1 MFLPTQ
7 LNEFESRQASLAT
20 VYRYHDGTKHHFHA
34 FARSVGYLDWAS
46 QPRPFREFAGTPV
59 FPLYPTPGV
68 AADGYA
74 PRRATL
80 DQVCKL
86 ELAAEPLSAPA
97 LGDMLRHALGLSA
110 WKRFGPSRWSL
121 RVNPSSGNLH
131 PTEAYVICGPLP
143 GLVDHPAVYHYAADR
158 HAIELRC
165 VFDEGVWRAA
175 FGRRQDRLLVALTS
189 IHWREAWKYGERA
202 FRYCQHDLGHA
213 ITAVAVAA
221 ALVGWRAVLLP
232 AWSHRAIA
240 AVTGID
246 REEDFTEAERE
257 EPGCIMAIAAA
268 ESPDCPEQTVTQLVD
283 GIPRGQWSGHANQL
297 SEDHIDWS
305 FIDEVARATEDP
317 GRSSVPAAPLPDHDR
332 HPRRNRQI
340 DARALLLQRRSA
352 VAFDGRSTIDRATLV
367 DMLSCVLPGA
377 TTPWNGLWWA
387 PRVHLAIF
395 VHRVEQ
401 VPPGLYLLMRDP
413 QAFDRLRAACRPDF
427 LWEAADDELPLLCLA
442 RGDARSLAARLSCDQ
457 DIAADGFFSL
467 GMLAD
472 FDASLQTFGPAFYRH
487 LFWETGMVGQVL
499 YLEAEAAGARAT
511 GIGCF
516 YDDPVHDVLGLHG
529 HAFQSLY
536 HFTVGMPV
544 DDTRLTTEPGYRWQA
559 PSTDEAAQPAGGGSA
574 IVRARAQSH
583 DRQWP
588 RVRARRCPYGG
599 RTRHRDDR
607 GLTPPRRGW
616 PPLRAS
622 IATRSSSFNAIAASA
637 ASPPP
642 NILA

>member
-1 MFLPTQ
+1 VSLSTQ
-7 LNEFESRQASLAT
+7 INELESRQASVAT

-34 FARSVGYLDWAS
+34 FARSLGYLDWAS
-46 QPRPFREFAGTPV
+46 QPRPFRGFANTPV

-74 PRRATL
+74 PRHATF
-80 DQVCKL
+80 DQAYKL

-143 GLVDHPAVYHYAADR
+143 GLVDQPAVYHYAADR

-165 VFDEGVWRAA
+165 IFDEGVWREA
-175 FGRRQDRLLVALTS
+175 FGGRQDILLVALTS

-213 ITAVAVAA
+213 IAAVAVAA
-221 ALVGWRAVLLP
+221 ALVGWRAILLS

-246 REEDFTEAERE
+246 RHEDFTGAERE

-268 ESPDCPEQTVTQLVD
+268 EPLDCPQETVRQLID

-297 SEDHIDWS
+297 SEDHIQWS
-305 FIDEVARATEDP
+305 VIDEVAWATEHS
-317 GRSSVPAAPLPDHDR
+317 GRSNVKVASLADHDR
-332 HPRRNRQI
+332 RGRRDREI

-352 VAFDGRSTIDRATLV
+352 VAFDGRSTIERATFL
-367 DMLSCVLPGA
+367 DMLSRVLPGA
-377 TTPWNGLWWA
+377 STPWQSLWWT

-401 VPPGLYLLMRDP
+401 VPPGLYLFMRDP
-413 QAFDRLRAACRPDF
+413 QSFDRLQGACRPDF
-427 LWEAADDELPLLCLA
+427 LWEAADDGRQLWCLA
-442 RGDARSLAARLSCDQ
+442 RGDVRSLAARLSCDQ

-472 FDASLQTFGPAFYRH
+472 FDASLQTFGAAFYRH

-499 YLEAEAAGARAT
+499 YLEAEVAGARAT

-536 HFTVGMPV
+536 HFAVGMPV
-544 DDTRLTTEPGYRWQA
+544 DDTRLTTEPGYPWEETER
-559 PSTDEAAQPAGGGSA
+559 
-574 IVRARAQSH
+574 
-583 DRQWP
+583 
-588 RVRARRCPYGG
+588 
-599 RTRHRDDR
+599 
-607 GLTPPRRGW
+607 
-616 PPLRAS
+616 
-622 IATRSSSFNAIAASA
+622 
-637 ASPPP
+637 
-642 NILA
+642 